1 MSWISSS
8 KAGGEADD
16 LKTTAL
22 GYMILRLESSTKS
35 STELVQAQTYL
46 TQAGMYFA
54 EDDAEENI
62 EIKSYLIELGN

>member
-22 GYMILRLESSTKS
+22 VYMILRLESSTKS
-35 STELVQAQTYL
+35 STELVQAQTYV

-54 EDDAEENI
+54 EADAEENI

>member
-1 MSWISSS
+1 
-8 KAGGEADD
+8 
-16 LKTTAL
+16 
-22 GYMILRLESSTKS
+22 MILRLESSTKS

-54 EDDAEENI
+54 EADAEENI